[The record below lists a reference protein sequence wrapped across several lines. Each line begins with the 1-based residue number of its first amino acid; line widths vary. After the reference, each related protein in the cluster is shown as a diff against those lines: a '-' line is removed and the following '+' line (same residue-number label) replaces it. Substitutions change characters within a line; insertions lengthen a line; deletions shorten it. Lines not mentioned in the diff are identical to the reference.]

1 MPFEPGQSGNPA
13 GRPPGSRNKR
23 KIMVEKLL
31 DEHVEKLMRR
41 GINLADAGDS
51 MVLRL
56 FLQRIL
62 PRSHYS
68 PVAFE
73 LPPIETAADALAAMN
88 KIRQGLADGELTTAQ
103 ATELA
108 ALVQFMSKVVVD
120 TDHEQLI
127 QKLEAAAA
135 QMTKAK

>member
-31 DEHVEKLMRR
+31 DENVEKLMRR
-41 GINLADAGDS
+41 GINMADDGDS

-62 PRSHYS
+62 PRSHHS

-73 LPPIETAADALAAMN
+73 LPPIATATDALAAMN
-88 KIRQGLADGELTTAQ
+88 KIRQGLAEGELTTAQ

-135 QMTKAK
+135 QMAKSK

>member
-1 MPFEPGQSGNPA
+1 MTFKPGQSGNPA
-13 GRPPGSRNKR
+13 GRPPGARNKR
-23 KIMVEKLL
+23 TIMIEKLL
-31 DEHVEKLMRR
+31 DESAEKLMQL
-41 GINLADAGDS
+41 GINRADDDR

-62 PRSHYS
+62 PRAKAS

-73 LPPIETAADALAAMN
+73 LPPIATAADALAAMN

-103 ATELA
+103 ATEMA
-108 ALVQFMSKVVVD
+108 ALVEFMSRVVAD

-135 QMTKAK
+135 QMAKAK